1 MVQSIYKIAET
12 IRENLNSESTH
23 YFNVQD
29 SQGNTI
35 KIRVG
40 NHSANRQ
47 NNSEKTLSFITER
60 THQKK
65 SGYNQMV
72 NEWVI
77 LEEGYTD
84 TYETIEDILENEL
97 GF

>member
-1 MVQSIYKIAET
+1 
-12 IRENLNSESTH
+12 
-23 YFNVQD
+23 
-29 SQGNTI
+29 
-35 KIRVG
+35 
-40 NHSANRQ
+40 
-47 NNSEKTLSFITER
+47 
-60 THQKK
+60 
-65 SGYNQMV
+65 MV